1 MIWSMRRIPLDP
13 AHLVSALLAT
23 AIGLQVAWM
32 VTGAFGARDTGIS
45 ASDALPE
52 AMSPFEI
59 IKGARLFGTAEQAS
73 ADVSTAIPVSTQG
86 LVLVGVLASTNAQ
99 DGRAIIGESGGS
111 ARVYTIGAILP
122 GGSRL
127 AEVYPDRVML
137 DRGGSLETLLLP
149 RQGGTPGPLVPAAG
163 SDAAGPSAVPSSL
176 RGSTGDDLANAIRWQ
191 AVMRSD
197 KPSGVRVYPGSDA
210 QRFTNLGLQAGD
222 LILAINDAPL
232 ADQANG
238 EQFLRTLAGAPQ
250 ARLTIER
257 NGRTET
263 LAVDLTA
270 LEKPMGITPNAANR

>member
-1 MIWSMRRIPLDP
+1 MIRLMRRFPLDP
-13 AHLVSALLAT
+13 AHLVASLLAT

-32 VTGAFGARDTGIS
+32 VTGAFGARDTGVS
-45 ASDALPE
+45 ASEALPQ

-59 IKGARLFGTAEQAS
+59 IKGARLFGTAESVPTDA
-73 ADVSTAIPVSTQG
+73 STAAPVSTQG
-86 LVLVGVLASTNAQ
+86 LVLVGVLASTSPQ
-99 DGRAIIGESGGS
+99 DGRAIIGESAGR
-111 ARVYTIGAILP
+111 AQVYTIGAILP

-149 RQGGTPGPLVPAAG
+149 RQGGTPGSLGPAAMPNNVAAPLIG
-163 SDAAGPSAVPSSL
+163 SPAGN
-176 RGSTGDDLANAIRWQ
+176 DLANAIRWQ

-197 KPSGVRVYPGSDA
+197 RPSGIRVYPGSDA
-210 QRFTNLGLQAGD
+210 QRFTSLGLQAGD

-250 ARLTIER
+250 ARLTVER

-263 LAVDLTA
+263 LTVDLTA
-270 LEKPMGITPNAANR
+270 LEKPMGITPNASNR